1 MKRKLEIVDD
11 EFSDCDEEQLVH
23 QLEKVEREIKKP
35 KLDFI
40 CDICGKS
47 YQQIRNKIQHMKTH
61 CTSFKCR
68 KCDKQFSRD
77 YARKQHE
84 NKCTEKLKES
94 KSKTLT
100 CIHCGTPFD
109 TSDTLFQRVIE
120 NHPLKNEDK
129 AGIIQKGG
137 DVKSTPQNSI
147 RKRSDKDGDVESTP
161 QIITKECGKKER
173 VVRKGALN
181 DTLNQTQFF
190 PEGSEQHDLLNFF
203 ANSKSDVENEL
214 KTRLEKVRGL
224 KWYLNVKVEMV
235 RDIDNGKKEKAIP
248 HFRSRTYISLA
259 NDDNEHNLN
268 EAYQKNE
275 CFPRGIY
282 TQRIKLGVE

>member
-1 MKRKLEIVDD
+1 MDPSAAADRFFECLSTKYPSESEHVESEIKQLKRKLEIVDD
-11 EFSDCDEEQLVH
+11 EFSDCDEEQLVL
-23 QLEKVEREIKKP
+23 QLEKVEREIQKP

-40 CDICGKS
+40 WDICGKS

-77 YARKQHE
+77 YTRKQHE
-84 NKCTEKLKES
+84 DKCTEKLKEP

-100 CIHCGTPFD
+100 CKHCGTPFD
-109 TSDTLFQRVIE
+109 TYDTLFQRVIE
-120 NHPLKNEDK
+120 NHPLKKEDK

-147 RKRSDKDGDVESTP
+147 RKRSDKDGDVESAP
-161 QIITKECGKKER
+161 QITTRECGKRER
-173 VVRKGALN
+173 FVRKGALN
-181 DTLNQTQFF
+181 DALNQTKFF

-235 RDIDNGKKEKAIP
+235 RDIDYGKKEKARYLI
-248 HFRSRTYISLA
+248 FV
-259 NDDNEHNLN
+259 
-268 EAYQKNE
+268 
-275 CFPRGIY
+275 
-282 TQRIKLGVE
+282 VEPTFL